1 MKERKSKC
9 PFLSH
14 HFCYPS
20 PRATFTF
27 HIFIFFFFAAAAEL
41 IFAVCLFVWTSVC
54 VCVCLAYFFYF
65 TLHRFC
71 IIFQG
76 RRQSA
81 AGVAYISICPTGD
94 AARSEREG
102 QNSWSWPFVQPTRWV
117 SVCLSRRPEEK
128 LLPQFCTVRWP
139 IKLHS
144 MCHYFLVYSQNGH

>member
-14 HFCYPS
+14 HFCHPS

-27 HIFIFFFFAAAAEL
+27 HIFVFFLPLLLNLFSQF
-41 IFAVCLFVWTSVC
+41 VCLDEC
-54 VCVCLAYFFYF
+54 VCVFGLFFYF

-128 LLPQFCTVRWP
+128 LLPQFCTVRLP

-144 MCHYFLVYSQNGH
+144 RCHYFLVYSQNGH